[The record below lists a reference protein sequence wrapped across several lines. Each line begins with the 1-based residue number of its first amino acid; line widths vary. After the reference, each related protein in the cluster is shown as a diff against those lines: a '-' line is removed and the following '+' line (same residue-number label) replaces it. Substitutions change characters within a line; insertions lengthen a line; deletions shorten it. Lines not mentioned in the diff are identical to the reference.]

1 MGLFDSLMGT
11 KPVTAAMPA
20 ATAPTG
26 RVGQTTNPD
35 GSVSYNGKTYT
46 TAPTTTGSARAPTAA
61 APSGAGATAAAG
73 TVASGTSAY
82 SNVDP
87 NSAAGAQLKA
97 AGYTN
102 QGTDWYMPGNGTTD
116 QVYGTPDQQGA
127 AARSAQGAA
136 TAAGNNQVNNPA
148 VNPNLPNST
157 VPGSDAAMAAA
168 PPTYGTQSGPNLMD
182 QWFNERASG
191 TDPGYEYATSRGLTS
206 LDNAAAARGGFNGGA
221 SMQQDSDYLANMGS
235 QREGQ
240 LDQLAGG
247 AQSADQS
254 QLNTMLGMGMGLAGG
269 QAGLGAAYD
278 TSGANAMSAAN
289 STGLSLGAQ
298 GIGLQYGANQNSM
311 NQLMGLGTLAAL
323 A

>member
-1 MGLFDSLMGT
+1 MGLFDSLMAT
-11 KPVTAAMPA
+11 KPVTPV
-20 ATAPTG
+20 TPG
-26 RVGQTTNPD
+26 G
-35 GSVSYNGKTYT
+35 
-46 TAPTTTGSARAPTAA
+46 TAA
-61 APSGAGATAAAG
+61 SGTI
-73 TVASGTSAY
+73 ASGTSAY

-87 NSAAGAQLKA
+87 NSSAGAQLKA

-102 QGTDWYMPGNGTTD
+102 KGTDWYMPGNGTTD

-157 VPGSDAAMAAA
+157 VPGAAGAA
-168 PPTYGTQSGPNLMD
+168 PTYGTQSGPNLMD
-182 QWFNERASG
+182 QWFGERASG

-254 QLNTMLGMGMGLAGG
+254 QLNTMLGLGMGLAGG

-298 GIGLQYGANQNSM
+298 GVGLQYNANQNSM